1 MKATTVNGRI
11 MGIPIYRNVVT
22 NFYMVMRTDVLEDL
36 GLTEEAQSLTS
47 LKDFESILE
56 AVKNSEQWSYLS
68 GLAPAGGNGGILI
81 STGGFAGLDSFD
93 DNVLFDPLGSTN
105 LVGVDISGND
115 PTVQLVTEMEE
126 YRDTIELTHDW
137 YEKGYIY
144 KDSATDDSLASDL
157 VKANKVFAYLSAVE
171 LGAESS
177 AQQSCGMPMTCVKIL
192 TLPITTSSCTKFT
205 WAVPN
210 SSQAPEAALTFLSM
224 MYTDSRINDLLAWGI
239 EGRDYFI
246 EDGVAKYPDGMTEVP
261 YHSADYI
268 TGNQFITTPWEGTEE
283 GIREKALAEME
294 EAEVSPYL
302 GFTCDTEA
310 ITNEIAAITNVS
322 AEYEPQ
328 VNSGIVDVST
338 LDEYIE
344 KLKDANVQK
353 VIDEYQSQLDA
364 WYESNLSE

>member
-1 MKATTVNGRI
+1 
-11 MGIPIYRNVVT
+11 
-22 NFYMVMRTDVLEDL
+22 
-36 GLTEEAQSLTS
+36 
-47 LKDFESILE
+47 
-56 AVKNSEQWSYLS
+56 
-68 GLAPAGGNGGILI
+68 
-81 STGGFAGLDSFD
+81 
-93 DNVLFDPLGSTN
+93 
-105 LVGVDISGND
+105 
-115 PTVQLVTEMEE
+115 
-126 YRDTIELTHDW
+126 
-137 YEKGYIY
+137 
-144 KDSATDDSLASDL
+144 
-157 VKANKVFAYLSAVE
+157 
-171 LGAESS
+171 
-177 AQQSCGMPMTCVKIL
+177 MTCVKIL

-224 MYTDSRINDLLAWGI
+224 MYTDSRINDLLAWRI